1 MRFALS
7 VRGVAVGLLQLIRF
21 SGLQELEEALGS
33 GTLFAVLQ
41 ARTTTTAVSCHKV
54 TDKH

>member
-21 SGLQELEEALGS
+21 SGLQELEEAKQDVCLPED
-33 GTLFAVLQ
+33 LF
-41 ARTTTTAVSCHKV
+41 
-54 TDKH
+54 